1 MTNGESRYARELAAD
16 IETRIAMLREA
27 HSGVAFDRLRSLPD
41 FYRLLWHLAFDMGL
55 PHSVRHYAG
64 SLAFYVFSCLDYIAE
79 ATPVAQGYMD
89 DLAVS
94 VRGLRRIEL
103 EIGAANLARHWKG
116 TEPLDQV
123 LASSE
128 SLLAEFLPDR
138 VDARVSE
145 YLKL

>member
-1 MTNGESRYARELAAD
+1 MTNGESRYAKELAAD
-16 IETRIAMLREA
+16 IKTRIAMLQRT
-27 HSGVAFDRLRSLPD
+27 HSGASFDRLTSLPD
-41 FYRLLWHLAFDMGL
+41 FYRLLWHLAFDMSL
-55 PHSVRHYAG
+55 PPSIRHYAG
-64 SLAFYVFSCLDYIAE
+64 SLAFYLFSCLDYISE

-94 VRGLRRIEL
+94 VRGLRRIQL
-103 EIGAANLARHWKG
+103 EIGAETLARHWKG

-128 SLLAEFLPDR
+128 TLLTEFLPDR
-138 VDARVSE
+138 VDAKVAE